1 MFLKLANIRLLIAVG
16 LALTLVTSFAC
27 GGDEEEETATPIP
40 AAAAPTEAPAPTVA
54 PAPTAVPTP
63 TATSKPA
70 EKTVLRAAH
79 NQPGSLDEM
88 DPHRSQGQ
96 VLISELPFSRLTQYD
111 ETMTNPQPDLA
122 ESWTVSDDGK
132 TIVFKLRED
141 VTFHTGRPLKAE
153 DVEYSW
159 NRCRDEIGDK
169 GRCKGQLSD
178 VASFAAT
185 GEYEFT
191 VVLDKVSV
199 VFLSF
204 ASAHFSLAVV
214 DRETID
220 QIDTHPIGSG
230 PYKFVENIPGD
241 RIIYEKNDDYYDKEV
256 LANRP
261 DRVVLTAIEE
271 DLTRVA
277 ALKNGEVDLIKNV
290 PYHLVDD
297 IRNTP
302 GLKILEAPGGVS
314 ASYMT
319 VIFNYREGPASDV
332 RVRKAFQLALDVE
345 AIHEAAYFGIGET
358 GCSLIP
364 TNHWAYQPIDCPKRD
379 IAEAKRLLAEA
390 GYPDGL
396 TLHHYPESYD
406 FTIKMAEIMKQQVA
420 EAGID
425 LEIHVIESNEWLD
438 AVWFGLDDPN
448 GYEGVHKEF
457 DVADAYYGRAP
468 DPDGLMQT
476 VLRAESDKGGWKGN
490 NGMRYFNQE
499 VEDLF
504 DAGKSTLD
512 REKRKEIYT
521 RIVDIVAN
529 EDVPLIKI
537 QTMPGLYAS
546 NEKIKSG
553 YVSVRGYWN
562 SMDYEFNPSFK

>member
-1 MFLKLANIRLLIAVG
+1 MLAKLANTRLLIAVG
-16 LALTLVTSFAC
+16 LTAMLVAVFAC
-27 GGDEEEETATPIP
+27 GRDQAEEPATAVPV
-40 AAAAPTEAPAPTVA
+40 AAAPTTAPAPTVA
-54 PAPTAVPTP
+54 PAPTATP
-63 TATSKPA
+63 KPA
-70 EKTVLRAAH
+70 EKTVLRIAH
-79 NQPGSLDEM
+79 NQPSSLDEM

-111 ETMTNPQPDLA
+111 STMMDPKPDLA
-122 ESWTVSDDGK
+122 ESWTVSEDGL

-141 VTFHTGRPLKAE
+141 VRFHTGRPMTAA

-159 NRCRDEIGDK
+159 KRCRDEIGDK

-185 GEYEFT
+185 GDYEFT
-191 VVLDKVSV
+191 VILDKFSV
-199 VFLSF
+199 VFLPF
-204 ASAHFSLAVV
+204 GSAHFSLAVV

-220 QIDTHPIGSG
+220 QIDTHPIGTG

-241 RIIYEKNDDYYDKEV
+241 RIVYEKNEDYYDKAV

-261 DRVVLTAIEE
+261 DRVILTAIEE
-271 DLTRVA
+271 PLTRVA

-290 PYHLVDD
+290 PYHLVDE

-302 GLKILEAPGGVS
+302 GLKVLEAPGGVS

-319 VIFNYREGPASDV
+319 IIFNYREGPASDV
-332 RVRKAFQLALDVE
+332 RVRQAFQLAIDTE
-345 AIHEAAYFGIGET
+345 AIHQAAYFGIGET

-364 TNHWAYQPIDCPKRD
+364 KNHWAYHPISCPERN
-379 IAEAKRLLAEA
+379 IAEAKRLLAAA

-396 TLHHYPESYD
+396 TLHHYPEAYD
-406 FTIKMAEIMKQQVA
+406 HTIKMAEILKQQVA
-420 EAGID
+420 EAGIN
-425 LEIHVIESNEWLD
+425 LEIHVVESNEWVD
-438 AVWFGLDDPN
+438 AVWFGVDDPN
-448 GYEGVHKEF
+448 GYEGVHKKF
-457 DVADAYYGRAP
+457 DVADAWYGRAP

-504 DAGKSTLD
+504 DAGKSITD
-512 REKRKEIYT
+512 RDERRTIYT

-529 EDVPLIKI
+529 EDVPLIKV
-537 QTMPGLYAS
+537 QTMPGIYAS
-546 NEKIKSG
+546 NGKIERG

-562 SMDYEFNPSFK
+562 SMDYDFDPLFK